1 MADFVT
7 NIYSPSWWIGVVLVS
22 FLINLASAYA
32 KPSLDRLW
40 ARYSARRHSQ
50 LERNR
55 EKLDRQV
62 ADIMSMPDGIVL
74 LSIDELRAVLGA
86 VLCFS
91 VCSVLILSLFFL
103 TGSLRFLI
111 FTALFVFLFAALV
124 LMHVA
129 TKKGELLQLA
139 KKKHSDRKI

>member
-1 MADFVT
+1 MREFVT
-7 NIYSPSWWIGVVLVS
+7 NVYSPSWWIGVVLVS

-40 ARYSARRHSQ
+40 ARYSARRRSR
-50 LERNR
+50 LEQDR
-55 EKLDRQV
+55 EKLDRQL
-62 ADIMSMPDGIVL
+62 AGIMSMPDGIVL
-74 LSIDELRAVLGA
+74 LSVDELRAVLGA

-103 TGSLRFLI
+103 SGSIRVLI
-111 FTALFVFLFAALV
+111 FGALFIFLFAALI

-129 TKKGELLQLA
+129 RKNGDLLRLA
-139 KKKHSDRKI
+139 KQKRAHPEI

>member
-1 MADFVT
+1 MRDFVT

-22 FLINLASAYA
+22 FLINLASAYS

-40 ARYSARRHSQ
+40 ARYSARRRSQ
-50 LERNR
+50 LERTR
-55 EKLDRQV
+55 EKVDQQV

-91 VCSVLILSLFFL
+91 ICSVLILSLFFL
-103 TGSLRFLI
+103 TGSIRVLI
-111 FTALFVFLFAALV
+111 FAALFVFLFAALV

-129 TKKGELLQLA
+129 TKKGDLMRLA
-139 KKKHSDRKI
+139 KKKRFGPKT

>member
-1 MADFVT
+1 MREFVT
-7 NIYSPSWWIGVVLVS
+7 NVYSPSWWIGVVLVS

-40 ARYSARRHSQ
+40 ARYSARRRSQ
-50 LERNR
+50 LEQNR
-55 EKLDRQV
+55 EKLDRQF
-62 ADIMSMPDGIVL
+62 ADIMSTPDGIVL
-74 LSIDELRAVLGA
+74 LSVDELRAVLGG

-103 TGSLRFLI
+103 SGSIRILI
-111 FTALFVFLFAALV
+111 FGALFVFLFAALV

-129 TKKGELLQLA
+129 TKKGDLLQLA
-139 KKKHSDRKI
+139 KKKRAHPKI